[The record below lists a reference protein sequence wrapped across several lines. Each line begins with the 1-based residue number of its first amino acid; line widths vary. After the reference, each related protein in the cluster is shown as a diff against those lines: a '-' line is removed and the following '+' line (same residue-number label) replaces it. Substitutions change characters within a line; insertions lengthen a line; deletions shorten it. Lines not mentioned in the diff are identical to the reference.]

1 MKSRQRLRLG
11 MRTRLMA
18 LMSLMLGGALVVR
31 AEELKCPKPNGDFA
45 RPYKIVTQAAGG
57 PSYVPPK
64 VKKVTRPKYPD
75 SAYNNRIEGVV
86 LVELLI
92 DEGGCVAATRVV
104 ESIPGL
110 DEAALA
116 CVSKWRFVPAQQD
129 GHPVATVAQAP
140 ISFHR
145 F

>member
-1 MKSRQRLRLG
+1 LRQSDGLRTATRCRSGSITGLSTESGQLHQSDGLRTATRCRTGSITGLSTESGQLQQRLRLG

-64 VKKVTRPKYPD
+64 AKKLTRPKYPD
-75 SAYNNRIEGVV
+75 SAY
-86 LVELLI
+86 
-92 DEGGCVAATRVV
+92 
-104 ESIPGL
+104 
-110 DEAALA
+110 
-116 CVSKWRFVPAQQD
+116 K
-129 GHPVATVAQAP
+129 
-140 ISFHR
+140 
-145 F
+145 